1 MGRGGNMK
9 GDGAEV
15 ASPALTKNINKH
27 GSDSETTSR
36 SPKIV

>member
-15 ASPALTKNINKH
+15 ASLALLKNINKH
-27 GSDSETTSR
+27 GSDSETAS
-36 SPKIV
+36 KVQK